1 MRGTASSREPIIV
14 EEKPP
19 EGAVVVGRTPQ
30 GKLIYQMEIIR
41 GKNHPRLDDA
51 GKPMYA
57 KHPNTVEPLYMKRRL
72 EAVTKVHT
80 FIIEQD
86 RAGNAYKV
94 DYRLPT
100 PEEAARVERE
110 QKIAALGGGAFAEAM
125 VNAGLEPKDVV
136 AAAVELKSRAQPVAT
151 APTAEIEASTA
162 EGEGSADAENQS
174 AETTAG
180 NIAPS
185 EYPHMY
191 APGRWK
197 LSNGDKLQGRRVDA
211 EAAEAAL
218 HP

>member
-1 MRGTASSREPIIV
+1 MLFRSASAEPS
-14 EEKPP
+14 P
-19 EGAVVVGRTPQ
+19 
-30 GKLIYQMEIIR
+30 
-41 GKNHPRLDDA
+41 
-51 GKPMYA
+51 
-57 KHPNTVEPLYMKRRL
+57 
-72 EAVTKVHT
+72 
-80 FIIEQD
+80 
-86 RAGNAYKV
+86 
-94 DYRLPT
+94 
-100 PEEAARVERE
+100 
-110 QKIAALGGGAFAEAM
+110 
-125 VNAGLEPKDVV
+125 
-136 AAAVELKSRAQPVAT
+136 S
-151 APTAEIEASTA
+151 AEIEASTA